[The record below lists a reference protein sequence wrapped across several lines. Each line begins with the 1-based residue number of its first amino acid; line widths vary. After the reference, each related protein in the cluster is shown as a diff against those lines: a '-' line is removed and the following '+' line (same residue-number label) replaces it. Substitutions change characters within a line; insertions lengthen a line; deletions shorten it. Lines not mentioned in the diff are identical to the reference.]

1 MLIVTLYILN
11 ETTKGEGVGGV
22 YLFYITTNISLTD
35 LDSLWSVNNTG
46 IFFNLHFDV
55 FFRYNVC
62 SNCIIRSFRDS
73 VSLCYLQQY
82 LQCYSGLDAWVLLPF
97 DVSNNPHP
105 NNLND
110 VSCIYNTSKIMM
122 IIIII
127 ITIRKFSNLIG
138 YQLP

>member
-1 MLIVTLYILN
+1 MRQLR
-11 ETTKGEGVGGV
+11 EREWGE
-22 YLFYITTNISLTD
+22 FICYITTNISLTD
-35 LDSLWSVNNTG
+35 LDSLWPINNTG

-82 LQCYSGLDAWVLLPF
+82 LQCYCGLDAWALLPF
-97 DVSNNPHP
+97 DVSNTPHP
-105 NNLND
+105 NILND
-110 VSCIYNTSKIMM
+110 VSCIYNTSKIMIIIV

-127 ITIRKFSNLIG
+127 IPEIIIII
-138 YQLP
+138 